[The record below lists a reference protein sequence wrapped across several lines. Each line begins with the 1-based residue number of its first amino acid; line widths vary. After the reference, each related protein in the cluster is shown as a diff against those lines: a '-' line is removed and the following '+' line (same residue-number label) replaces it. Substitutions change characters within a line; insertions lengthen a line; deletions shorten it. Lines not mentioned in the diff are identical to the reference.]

1 MPTAFRLLPHVC
13 QCAFLVAFACAFAV
27 LPKLGAADDSGR
39 RTYNLPPADA
49 AKSLKLFSEQS
60 GRGVLVGAA
69 VIDGV
74 KTNAVNGELTAPDAI
89 ERLLAGTGLVAALD
103 VKTGAFAVKRISDPN
118 AQRAAQTEK
127 SDRPGK
133 NGNAADESPVLLD
146 TFRVSGELLSLRRAI
161 ADKRAEAVIAD
172 VSSSDEIG
180 SIPDFGLGE
189 AMERLPGVSMITN
202 NGRGEPQFATIR
214 ALNSDYNAVLVDG
227 MVLPPT
233 ESGRR
238 TVSLDTIPSSFAK
251 TIRIYKSFT
260 PEMDGNAI
268 GGIVDVRTR
277 SAFDHSGL
285 FVSARAKLGYNEN
298 GLSLSSSAPP
308 SEAELTVSNTFGAK
322 QQYGLVLSA
331 SSYHRPLSELF
342 TSIESVTFYNASGVA
357 VAQNLPEV
365 ATATPVPGARR
376 WYAYDNI
383 RDRQSLAGKLEYQDD
398 RGLKVN
404 LTGGGFRFNTFT
416 RRPSNRLL
424 SSGVPTITSP
434 TTGTFARA
442 TGLVAN
448 DLFDQTRTI
457 AYGTLGATFAP
468 SPGSQLEFSA
478 HYASGYYIS
487 KDEINTYQT
496 TTTASLAY
504 DYEFERNSV
513 PYVRPLNESFYYDP
527 ANYRET
533 QRLFQKTETANT
545 ILALSA
551 AYGRNAKPGDEG
563 FGFKA
568 GAQYRRSYVEDKFSQ
583 SDYRPTST
591 ALTLAGRL
599 DARSIIP
606 YNGRGTRLLIVDTDA
621 ARSAFEANR
630 SLYPLI
636 STNATTNILAPDSL
650 TEDVTAAYAMGLYQ
664 KGRLTGVTGVRF
676 EATSLSTTSITTRT
690 VGAATS
696 YLPEARGGD
705 YDKIL
710 PSANVSYNLT
720 DQLLLRAAAS
730 RSLSRPNF
738 NALIAKSI
746 EKTTVDGIFIDE
758 GNPDLKPRES
768 NNYDL
773 SVEWYFSKNALLA
786 AAVFRKDL
794 KNEILR
800 TTTLTKTTSG
810 GVDTAVTT
818 RTWRN
823 ISQASIDG
831 VELAFTDTKL
841 AFLPR
846 QLDGL
851 GVQMNLTLL
860 SMQTPSVTMND
871 NTLRKIPSLL
881 ESPKMTFNASLLYQ
895 VGKLSARVSY
905 KHTGPIMYLLD
916 TSSSSLDRYTRSS
929 DRYDAQLRYQF
940 NHRWGLTLDGKNL
953 TNARVNRFIGPTAD
967 VRREEGD
974 SGRSGFVGVNY
985 LFK

>member
-1 MPTAFRLLPHVC
+1 M
-13 QCAFLVAFACAFAV
+13 
-27 LPKLGAADDSGR
+27 AADTSKKSFDV
-39 RTYNLPPADA
+39 PAGDA
-49 AKSLKLFSEQS
+49 SETLKRFAQQAAQQVVYPANDV
-60 GRGVLVGAA
+60 RGVHTAA
-69 VIDGV
+69 VKGS
-74 KTNAVNGELTAPDAI
+74 LTVREGLD
-89 ERLLAGTGLVAALD
+89 RLLAGTELTAAFD
-103 VKTGAFAVKRISDPN
+103 EKNATFAVS
-118 AQRAAQTEK
+118 RAAGPNGPRTAQTVK
-127 SDRPGK
+127 SDRPGRSE
-133 NGNAADESPVLLD
+133 NAGNEGIVVLD
-146 TFRVSGELLSLRRAI
+146 TFKVTGQLLSLRRAI
-161 ADKRAEAVIAD
+161 ADKRAEVVISDA
-172 VSSSDEIG
+172 SSSDEMG

-189 AMERLPGVSMITN
+189 ALERLPGVSMITN

-251 TIRIYKSFT
+251 VIRIYKSFT

-277 SAFDHSGL
+277 SAFDNRGL

-298 GLSLSSSAPP
+298 ELSLANSAPP
-308 SEAELTVSNTFGAK
+308 SEGELTVSNTFGAK
-322 QQYGLVLSA
+322 QQYGLVVSA

-365 ATATPVPGARR
+365 ATATPVPAARR

-383 RDRQSLAGKLEYQDD
+383 RDRQSLSGKLEYQGEH
-398 RGLKVN
+398 GLKIH
-404 LTGGGFRFNTFT
+404 LTGGGFRFNTYT

-434 TTGTFARA
+434 TTGTFAKA

-457 AYGTLGATFAP
+457 AYGTLGATFDP

-496 TTTASLAY
+496 TTTTSLAY
-504 DYEFERNSV
+504 GYEFERNST
-513 PYVRPLNESFYYDP
+513 PYVKPLNESFYYDP

-545 ILALSA
+545 ILAFSA
-551 AYGRNAKPGDEG
+551 AYGRNARPGDEG

-568 GAQYRRSYVEDKFSQ
+568 GTQYRRSYVENNLSQ

-591 ALTLAGRL
+591 TLTLAGAL
-599 DARSIIP
+599 DPRSIIP
-606 YNGRGTRLLIVDTDA
+606 YNGRGTRLLIVDTAA
-621 ARSAFEANR
+621 ARAVFEANR
-630 SLYPLI
+630 NLYPLA
-636 STNATTNILAPDSL
+636 SNNATANITGDDSL
-650 TEDVTAAYAMGLYQ
+650 TEEVKAAYAMGLYQ
-664 KGRLTGVTGVRF
+664 KGRFAGTAGVRL
-676 EATSLSTTSITTRT
+676 EATSLATTSITTRT
-690 VGAATS
+690 AGGVTTL
-696 YLPEARGGD
+696 LPETRSGN
-705 YDKIL
+705 YDKLL
-710 PSANVSYNLT
+710 PSANASYNLT
-720 DQLLLRAAAS
+720 NQLLLRAAAS

-738 NALIAKSI
+738 NALTAKSI
-746 EKTTVDGIFIDE
+746 ETQTADGIFIDE
-758 GNPDLKPRES
+758 GNPDLKARES

-773 SVEWYFSKNALLA
+773 SVEWYFSKKALLA
-786 AAVFRKDL
+786 AAYFHKDL
-794 KNEILR
+794 QNEILR
-800 TTTLTKTTSG
+800 TTTPTIDTIG
-810 GVDTAVTT
+810 GVATAVTT

-823 ISQASIDG
+823 IERASIDG
-831 VELAFTDTKL
+831 LELSYTDTKL
-841 AFLPR
+841 DFLPR
-846 QLDGL
+846 VLDGL

-871 NTLRKIPSLL
+871 KTLRKLPSLL

-895 VGKLSARVSY
+895 VGKLGARVSY

-916 TSSSSLDRYTRSS
+916 TSSASLDRYTRSS

-940 NHRWGLTLDGKNL
+940 NRSWGLTLDGKNL
-953 TNARVNRFIGPTAD
+953 TNARVNRFFGPTAD

-974 SGRSGFVGVNY
+974 SGRSWFVGVNY
-985 LFK
+985 VFK